1 MLWLSGLAF
10 HLLFTSWSSYCAP
23 QKASSAAAFIK
34 KSEQPFLNKDSLDW
48 LDSQLAVQSYVH
60 GYLLSAVDV
69 IVANHINEL
78 PTSYVH
84 VNRWFKHV
92 TNQEDKPSEIAKLPK
107 NVKSDLLA
115 HFGSLFSCMFLNLNN
130 FFRCES
136 H

>member
-1 MLWLSGLAF
+1 MNS
-10 HLLFTSWSSYCAP
+10 
-23 QKASSAAAFIK
+23 IK
-34 KSEQPFLNKDSLDW
+34 KGY
-48 LDSQLAVQSYVH
+48 QLSD
-60 GYLLSAVDV
+60 VDV

-115 HFGSLFSCMFLNLNN
+115 HFGSLFSSHSIYTDYRLIRNN
-130 FFRCES
+130 GKFPLKVAFFFQKEGFIFQIS
-136 H
+136 KSPPKNISKNYPELEI

>member
-1 MLWLSGLAF
+1 MLWTRKKGYQLS
-10 HLLFTSWSSYCAP
+10 
-23 QKASSAAAFIK
+23 
-34 KSEQPFLNKDSLDW
+34 D
-48 LDSQLAVQSYVH
+48 
-60 GYLLSAVDV
+60 VDV

-115 HFGSLFSCMFLNLNN
+115 HFGLLFS
-130 FFRCES
+130 
-136 H
+136 

>member
-1 MLWLSGLAF
+1 MNSIKGYQLS
-10 HLLFTSWSSYCAP
+10 
-23 QKASSAAAFIK
+23 
-34 KSEQPFLNKDSLDW
+34 D
-48 LDSQLAVQSYVH
+48 
-60 GYLLSAVDV
+60 VDV

-115 HFGSLFSCMFLNLNN
+115 HFGSLFFLTSLTYFIYPRTTKLNGPHS
-130 FFRCES
+130 ES
-136 H
+136 LC

>member
-1 MLWLSGLAF
+1 MGSK
-10 HLLFTSWSSYCAP
+10 P
-23 QKASSAAAFIK
+23 
-34 KSEQPFLNKDSLDW
+34 
-48 LDSQLAVQSYVH
+48 
-60 GYLLSAVDV
+60 GYLLKYFLLYSENLWKYIVNSIKGYQLSDVDV

-115 HFGSLFSCMFLNLNN
+115 HFGLLFS
-130 FFRCES
+130 
-136 H
+136 